1 MENFYDF
8 IIIIY
13 ILDLI
18 DKSYP
23 SHNYNSSWPGSFMS
37 HENSESDLRAV
48 YCALVIADIL
58 GILDEDISKGVAEN
72 IKKCQTF
79 EGGLGPEP
87 YCEAHGGY
95 SFCGIGALIILNKL
109 DFIDVERFIRWLVNK
124 QMTKEGGFQG
134 RTNKLVDS
142 CYSTWQGGV
151 FNMLINYDKKKYSYD
166 SELLY
171 DQLALQAYILM
182 CCQAPNGGMIDKP
195 GKQPDLFHTNYAL
208 LGLALSQKTLL
219 DNEFTI
225 SLSYDEELNFSDIDP
240 VFTINA
246 QKLKNAKVHFR
257 NKIIQDNLEKYI

>member
-1 MENFYDF
+1 
-8 IIIIY
+8 
-13 ILDLI
+13 
-18 DKSYP
+18 
-23 SHNYNSSWPGSFMS
+23 MS

>member
-1 MENFYDF
+1 
-8 IIIIY
+8 
-13 ILDLI
+13 
-18 DKSYP
+18 
-23 SHNYNSSWPGSFMS
+23 MS
-37 HENSESDLRAV
+37 HINSESDLRAV

-58 GILDEDISKGVAEN
+58 GILDEKITKGVAEN

-87 YCEAHGGY
+87 NSEAHGGY
-95 SFCGIGALIILNKL
+95 SFCGIGALIILKKL
-109 DFIDVERFIRWLVNK
+109 DMIDVERFIRWLVNK
-124 QMTKEGGFQG
+124 QMSVEGGFQG

-171 DQLALQAYILM
+171 DQLALQAYILI
-182 CCQAPNGGMIDKP
+182 CCQAPNGGLIDKP
-195 GKQPDLFHTNYAL
+195 GKHPDLFHTNYAM

-219 DNEFTI
+219 ENEFTL
-225 SLSYDEELNFSDIDP
+225 SLCYDDEMNFAEIDP

-246 QKLKNAKVHFR
+246 QKLKNAKEYFGDK
-257 NKIIQDNLEKYI
+257 NKNQNLNNYN